1 MDFDRAIAERG
12 EKSLQLEI
20 QVTGIAEV
28 IIQVERDTAEQ
39 WRIDEGTVVKVMDFG
54 AFVNFFGAKDGLVH
68 ISQLAPRRVQKVTD
82 VVKEGD
88 KVKVKLLGFDER
100 GKVRLSMKV
109 VDQATGEDLEAKQK
123 AEAEQ
128 QRTDQQREAA
138 GAE

>member
-1 MDFDRAIAERG
+1 
-12 EKSLQLEI
+12 
-20 QVTGIAEV
+20 
-28 IIQVERDTAEQ
+28 
-39 WRIDEGTVVKVMDFG
+39 VVKVMDFG

-123 AEAEQ
+123 ADGDQPREQ
-128 QRTDQQREAA
+128 RQEQAVGGE
-138 GAE
+138 

>member
-1 MDFDRAIAERG
+1 
-12 EKSLQLEI
+12 
-20 QVTGIAEV
+20 
-28 IIQVERDTAEQ
+28 
-39 WRIDEGTVVKVMDFG
+39 
-54 AFVNFFGAKDGLVH
+54 VNFFGAKDGLVH

-109 VDQATGEDLEAKQK
+109 VDQTTGEDLEAKQK

-128 QRTDQQREAA
+128 QHGREQAAA
-138 GAE
+138 GGE